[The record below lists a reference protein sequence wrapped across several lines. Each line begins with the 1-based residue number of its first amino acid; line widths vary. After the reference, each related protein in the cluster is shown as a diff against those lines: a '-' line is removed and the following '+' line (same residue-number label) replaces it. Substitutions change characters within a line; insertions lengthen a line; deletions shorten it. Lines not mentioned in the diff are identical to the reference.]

1 VKRRGELGVGVRRA
15 AFCLLPWIA
24 TSCETAP
31 TIEPIV
37 MVAVVQADADA
48 ARRVRDEALERGVD
62 VPRARLDEAL
72 AAARRARS
80 GAPADFRIACMVQDL
95 EFLAD
100 PRAAREQYAAATG
113 TAQEKT
119 LAARALLPER
129 LSEAR
134 DLLLKACDQEPA
146 FGWARYGLA
155 WVENELGRSDQ
166 ALVEAMTAVRLEPS
180 LLEALRF
187 YAELAG
193 VTGAREQ
200 ALWARRELV
209 AATGGDLRER
219 RRYADLLLESNS
231 KREAAA
237 AEVELRAILAEI
249 GEPPP
254 PAFRK
259 MLSDVYV
266 AIGSTYAQRY
276 RYDEAIVTWR
286 HALQLDFESLTAL
299 ANIGGV
305 ELNRAGDT
313 DGAVRRRHQES
324 ALAAYEEY
332 LLRAQGLST
341 PLPSDEISYR
351 YFTVPEHVL
360 TLRKLLGLPAEEEET
375 VEETDLGPRWPEA
388 GR

>member
-1 VKRRGELGVGVRRA
+1 
-15 AFCLLPWIA
+15 
-24 TSCETAP
+24 
-31 TIEPIV
+31 
-37 MVAVVQADADA
+37 
-48 ARRVRDEALERGVD
+48 
-62 VPRARLDEAL
+62 
-72 AAARRARS
+72 
-80 GAPADFRIACMVQDL
+80 MVQDL

-100 PRAAREQYAAATG
+100 PRAAREQYAAASG

-119 LAARALLPER
+119 LAARAILPER

-266 AIGSTYAQRY
+266 AIGCTYAQRY
-276 RYDEAIVTWR
+276 RYDEAIAWWR
-286 HALQLDFESLTAL
+286 HALTLDFESLTAL

-332 LLRAQGLST
+332 LMRAQGLST
-341 PLPSDEISYR
+341 PLPSDEIRTGTSPCR
-351 YFTVPEHVL
+351 ARARCAAPSACRRGGDASRDRPRAAL
-360 TLRKLLGLPAEEEET
+360 AET
-375 VEETDLGPRWPEA
+375 